1 MGPTP
6 CDSRLIEQRLRGTFR
21 LRSGRSGSRRLAL
34 RRTKTRLQ
42 VRSLPTKAH
51 QHEEELDA

>member
-1 MGPTP
+1 MGSTP

-21 LRSGRSGSRRLAL
+21 LPSGRSGSRRLAM

-51 QHEEELDA
+51 QHEEESDA